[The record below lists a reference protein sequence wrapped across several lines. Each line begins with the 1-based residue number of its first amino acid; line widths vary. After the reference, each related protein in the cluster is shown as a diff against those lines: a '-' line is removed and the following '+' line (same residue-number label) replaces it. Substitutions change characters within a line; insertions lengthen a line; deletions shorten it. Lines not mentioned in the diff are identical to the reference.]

1 GALERASA
9 KWNNAP
15 AAIAFNSGYSAAVGT
30 LPAIAGKND
39 VIVLDKLAHA
49 SLVDGARLSGASIRV
64 FPHNHLGKLESHLEW
79 ARREKPQARVI
90 VVTESVFSM
99 DGDRAPLREIV
110 ELKSRFQALL
120 RLDEA
125 QAVGSNGPN
134 GSRLA
139 GE

>member
-1 GALERASA
+1 GTPSSQVALERAIA
-9 KWNNAP
+9 KRTDGP
-15 AAIAFNSGYSAAVGT
+15 AAIPFHSGYAAAVGT
-30 LPAIAGKND
+30 RPAFAGKND
-39 VIVLDKLAHA
+39 VVILDKLAHA

-110 ELKSRFQALL
+110 ELKSRFEALL
-120 RLDEA
+120 LLDEA
-125 QAVGSNGPN
+125 H
-134 GSRLA
+134 
-139 GE
+139 